1 MTNNII
7 RVVFVLSC
15 ILMGGLWP
23 FTLATPSGEIG
34 SNPEGEVDG
43 PILPWVLFGCSAGG
57 GAGLFVLLLLRF
69 VSQELF
75 ERISPVL
82 ISIVIGLIVGFA
94 LAEYFLGLFW
104 DNPSATIRL
113 NLRTTFMLLFGFAGI
128 SLGLNRA
135 ASFDTL
141 VQAVHGGSVR
151 TANLKLV
158 DTSVLIDGRISEVCG
173 TGFVDGTLIIPRFII
188 KELQHIADSADAL
201 RRVRGRRGLDILKAL
216 QAPESN
222 VIVEV
227 VEDDP
232 EQVKEVDGKLV
243 ELARQYGAK
252 ILTNDLNLNKVA
264 QIDNIDVLNL
274 NDLANALK
282 PAVLPDEQ
290 MHVKIVKEGKEA
302 LQGVGYLDDGTMV
315 VVDGGREYVGKQV
328 AVLVTSVL
336 QTSAGRMIFSKMQ
349 SVLT

>member
-7 RVVFVLSC
+7 RVVFVVSC

-23 FTLATPSGEIG
+23 FTLASPDEEIG
-34 SNPEGEVDG
+34 AASSAVSA
-43 PILPWVLFGCSAGG
+43 PILPWVLFGGAAGG
-57 GAGLFVLLLLRF
+57 GAGLFVLLGLRL
-69 VSQELF
+69 VTQDLF
-75 ERISPVL
+75 ERISPIL
-82 ISIVIGLIVGFA
+82 ISIVIGLLVGYS
-94 LAEYFLGLFW
+94 LAQYVLLVFW
-104 DNPSATIRL
+104 DDPSTTVRL
-113 NLRTTFMLLFGFAGI
+113 NLQTTFMLLFGFAGI

-135 ASFDTL
+135 SSFQSL
-141 VQAVHGGSVR
+141 VQAVHGGTVR
-151 TANLKLV
+151 PANLKLV
-158 DTSVLIDGRISEVCG
+158 DTSVLIDGRIAEVCS

-201 RRVRGRRGLDILKAL
+201 RRVRGRRGLDILKEL
-216 QAPESN
+216 QSADIN
-222 VIVEV
+222 VKVEV

-232 EQVKEVDGKLV
+232 EEVKEVDGKLV
-243 ELARQYGAK
+243 ELARRYGAK

-290 MHVKIVKEGKEA
+290 MQVKIVKEGKEA
-302 LQGVGYLDDGTMV
+302 QQGVGYLDDGTMV
-315 VVDGGREYVGKQV
+315 VVDGGREHLGKEV

-336 QTSAGRMIFSKMQ
+336 QTSAGRMIFSKLQ
-349 SVLT
+349 SVLS